1 MTRLSRI
8 ESHVS
13 LVCTMYTSQ
22 ISGRQRDWPVVRYV
36 QFESKALMLASKP
49 VDTFCDAEMEPQE
62 SPSLT
67 V

>member
-22 ISGRQRDWPVVRYV
+22 ISGRQRDWPAVKYV
-36 QFESKALMLASKP
+36 QLVSKALMLVSKP
-49 VDTFCDAEMEPQE
+49 IDTFCNAEMELQE